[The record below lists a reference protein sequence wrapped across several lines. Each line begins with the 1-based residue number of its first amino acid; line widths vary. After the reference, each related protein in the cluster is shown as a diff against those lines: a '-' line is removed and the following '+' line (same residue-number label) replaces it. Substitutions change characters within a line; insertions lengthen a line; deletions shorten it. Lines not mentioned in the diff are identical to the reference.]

1 MSALSLNV
9 IRRRISGPTAGAWIA
24 LAVLL
29 AVCCLGN
36 EYFRDPQNLLNITR
50 QVSYSGIIA
59 LGMTFVIAAGGIDLS
74 VGSLLAFSGVLSLQV
89 MNATAGTPEVQLAA
103 AFLTALAVGAAGGAV
118 NGALVGAAR
127 VQPFIVTLGTWSIY
141 RSLALYFADAGLV
154 GTSNPLYPEMTGRE
168 FLHVSLPAWI
178 LLALT
183 ILLAAVLRSTPF
195 GRHVCAV
202 GSNERVARHAAI
214 RTGWGKFHTYLLAG
228 GLAGVSAFLLGGR
241 LSSVSST
248 SAGLSYEL
256 DAIAAVIIGG
266 SAMTGGRA
274 SVGGTLAGVLILG
287 IVSNALDMW
296 GVSVNLQGTVKGL
309 VIIIAVLIQ
318 YKRKGNE

>member
-118 NGALVGAAR
+118 NGALVALFTVFTALFLPETP
-127 VQPFIVTLGTWSIY
+127 VWIIVLTLFLSGMV
-141 RSLALYFADAGLV
+141 RSMQFSSLTTLAFADIAERKM
-154 GTSNPLYPEMTGRE
+154 TPANTLYSTIQQMSTGMG
-168 FLHVSLPAWI
+168 I
-178 LLALT
+178 
-183 ILLAAVLRSTPF
+183 
-195 GRHVCAV
+195 AV
-202 GSNERVARHAAI
+202 GAVALRFANI
-214 RTGWGKFHTYLLAG
+214 
-228 GLAGVSAFLLGGR
+228 
-241 LSSVSST
+241 
-248 SAGLSYEL
+248 L
-256 DAIAAVIIGG
+256 DH
-266 SAMTGGRA
+266 
-274 SVGGTLAGVLILG
+274 L
-287 IVSNALDMW
+287 
-296 GVSVNLQGTVKGL
+296 TVFEDRML
-309 VIIIAVLIQ
+309 
-318 YKRKGNE
+318 